1 MSAKTPLS
9 FSSDIAIAGRRIFK
23 GGFLISCL
31 PQGYEDETSIKDL
44 VQNVLL
50 LGCVSGI
57 KIVNKTSDRGA
68 QFQSAY
74 VDMLYWSNTYSA
86 LLVQSQLSA
95 AMRTNDGVTI
105 THMFSYDGC
114 ESTNELETGPSA
126 CELEGS
132 RFELSGVPRNKLELK
147 FKNGKPMTHLT
158 LRPTKIGMT
167 CDGSTLDVGWS
178 SLYIPILPKNMT
190 DFATFH
196 AEGEME
202 KRNAILDDILY
213 ALFENYQCVGKVSRI
228 DYCDVLAEDQGPT
241 GNLRAFIHFH
251 EWWNTANTLAI
262 RNSVEA
268 NAKQWQI
275 RGHIDQYENEYSY
288 IVVKR
293 NEKPVAAVVSPL
305 ENEAEKFRAMVMAP
319 SQRVPSPSMD
329 SME

>member
-1 MSAKTPLS
+1 MSAKTPVS
-9 FSSDIAIAGRRIFK
+9 FSSDITIAGRRIFK

-44 VQNVLL
+44 IQNVLL

-86 LLVQSQLSA
+86 LLVQSQLYA
-95 AMRTNDGVTI
+95 ATRTNDGVTI
-105 THMFSYDGC
+105 TDMFSYDGC
-114 ESTNELETGPSA
+114 EAYGGLVMGPSA
-126 CELEGS
+126 HELSLDGS
-132 RFELSGVPRNKLELK
+132 RFEFSGFPRNKLDLK

-158 LRPTKIGMT
+158 LRPTKSGIT

-196 AEGEME
+196 SEGDMD

-228 DYCDVLAEDQGPT
+228 DYCDVLTEDQGPT

-293 NEKPVAAVVSPL
+293 NEKPVSEATSASDQ
-305 ENEAEKFRAMVMAP
+305 AEKMRAMVMTPGA
-319 SQRVPSPSMD
+319 RVPSPSM
-329 SME
+329 E

>member
-1 MSAKTPLS
+1 MSAIPVS
-9 FSSDIAIAGRRIFK
+9 FSSDITIAGRRIFK

-74 VDMLYWSNTYSA
+74 IDMLYWSNTYSA

-105 THMFSYDGC
+105 THAFSYDG
-114 ESTNELETGPSA
+114 STDASA
-126 CELEGS
+126 HEVSPEASREGS
-132 RFELSGVPRNKLELK
+132 RFEFTGCPRNKLDLK

-196 AEGEME
+196 AEGDTE

-228 DYCDVLAEDQGPT
+228 DYYAEDQERGQ
-241 GNLRAFIHFH
+241 GNLRAFIHFD
-251 EWWNTANTLAI
+251 EWWNTANTLLI

-275 RGHIDQYENEYSY
+275 RGHIDQYDNEYSY

-293 NEKPVAAVVSPL
+293 NEKPVSASTSTSGHL
-305 ENEAEKFRAMVMAP
+305 EKEVEKVRAMVMTP
-319 SQRVPSPSMD
+319 GQRVPSPSM
-329 SME
+329 E